1 MPARGP
7 DSGIDATPTVSV
19 LGEAVLRAEPDEA
32 MVVVTL
38 SASDARPGP
47 ALEDVAH
54 RSNALLG
61 LLDELEI
68 APSDR
73 STTGVSVHED
83 FDHTSEGRRSLG
95 HRAVSAVAVRLT
107 ELELI
112 GRLIARATTELDA
125 RVDGPRWQI
134 APHNP
139 VRLEAAR
146 QAAADGQRK
155 AQAYAEGVGAR
166 LGALVRLAEPESQV
180 FPRRSGRIQALS
192 ASADGM
198 PIEPGEQEITAAI
211 EITFMLIPEPR

>member
-1 MPARGP
+1 MPANGP
-7 DSGIDATPTVSV
+7 DPGVDATPTVSV
-19 LGEAVLRAEPDEA
+19 VGEAVLHAEPDEA

-38 SASDARPGP
+38 SALNALPGA
-47 ALEDVAH
+47 ALEDVAY
-54 RSNALLG
+54 RSDALIV

-112 GRLIARATTELDA
+112 GRLITRATTELDA
-125 RVDGPRWQI
+125 RVDGPSWQI
-134 APHNP
+134 APQNP

-166 LGALVRLAEPESQV
+166 LGALVRLAEPESER
-180 FPRRSGRIQALS
+180 FSRRSGKIQALS
-192 ASADGM
+192 ASAGGM

-211 EITFMLIPEPR
+211 EITFVLIP

>member
-1 MPARGP
+1 
-7 DSGIDATPTVSV
+7 V
-19 LGEAVLRAEPDEA
+19 
-32 MVVVTL
+32 
-38 SASDARPGP
+38 
-47 ALEDVAH
+47 
-54 RSNALLG
+54 

-95 HRAVSAVAVRLT
+95 HRAVCAVAVRLT

-112 GRLIARATTELDA
+112 GRLITRATTELDA

-134 APHNP
+134 APQNP

-155 AQAYAEGVGAR
+155 AQAYAEGVGAH
-166 LGALVRLAEPESQV
+166 LGALVRLVEPESET
-180 FPRRSGRIQALS
+180 FSRRSGRIQALS
-192 ASADGM
+192 ASAGGM

-211 EITFMLIPEPR
+211 TITFVLIPRS

>member
-1 MPARGP
+1 MPANRP
-7 DSGIDATPTVSV
+7 DPGVDATPTVSV
-19 LGEAVLRAEPDEA
+19 VGEAVLHAEPDEA

-38 SASDARPGP
+38 SALDSRPGP
-47 ALEDVAH
+47 ALDDVAS
-54 RSNALLG
+54 RSDALLV

-83 FDHTSEGRRSLG
+83 FDHTSGGSRSLG
-95 HRAVSAVAVRLT
+95 HRAVCAVAVRLT
-107 ELELI
+107 EPVLI
-112 GRLIARATTELDA
+112 GRLITRATTELDA

-134 APHNP
+134 APQNP
-139 VRLEAAR
+139 VRLEVAR

-166 LGALVRLAEPESQV
+166 LGALVRLAEPESQM
-180 FPRRSGRIQALS
+180 FSRRTGKIQALS
-192 ASADGM
+192 ASAGGM

-211 EITFMLIPEPR
+211 EITFVLIP